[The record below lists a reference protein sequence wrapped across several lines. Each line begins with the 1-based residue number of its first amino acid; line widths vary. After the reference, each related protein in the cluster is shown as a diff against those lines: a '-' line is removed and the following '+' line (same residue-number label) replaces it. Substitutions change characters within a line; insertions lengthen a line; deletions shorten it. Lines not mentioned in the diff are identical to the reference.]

1 MTAEIV
7 IMNREAV
14 AIAADSAVSLM
25 AGQTERPQKI
35 FTSANKI
42 FDLSPHHAASIM
54 IFNYASFMGVPW
66 EIIISRYRK
75 KLGNTPFPRT
85 ADYADHFIR
94 FLGSE
99 KDLIP
104 PEGEEN
110 FFITNAYGYF
120 LFIRSLIQQRASEQM
135 SVQGPITGDDI
146 LNISGIIITE
156 MYQKLVS
163 APYIASMTDT
173 DVAGLAARFDE
184 KISKVIA
191 GVFEQIPI
199 PDPVITQ
206 LKLIPPLFF
215 AKSIGMADPLWQSF
229 SGIVI
234 TGFGER
240 DIFPS
245 IISYWIEGRFHNKL
259 RYSEKIREQVTFEN
273 GAVIV
278 PFAQHEMVDIFLS
291 GMDPGFE
298 EALLQSLSATFH
310 TYPDAIIESIEKLSD
325 EEKTALKTRYSVKSD
340 EIMEHLAEQ
349 LKNFRLSNFIPII
362 NVVASLPKTELAAM
376 AESLVNITS
385 LKRRV
390 SMQAETVGGPV
401 DVAVISKS
409 DGLVWIKKK
418 QYFPRDLNPSVPQ
431 RYDAGGER
439 HAPGKKA

>member
-1 MTAEIV
+1 
-7 IMNREAV
+7 MNREAV

-25 AGQTERPQKI
+25 MGQTERPQKI

-42 FDLSPHHAASIM
+42 FDLSPHHAVSIM

-66 EIIISRYRK
+66 EIIINRYRK
-75 KLGNTPFPRT
+75 NLESTPFPKT
-85 ADYADHFIR
+85 ADYAEHFIQ
-94 FLGSE
+94 FLSSE

-110 FFITNAYGYF
+110 YFITNAYGYF
-120 LFIRSLIQQRASEQM
+120 LFIRSLIQQHANEQM
-135 SVQGPITGDDI
+135 SAQGPVTGDDI
-146 LNISGIIITE
+146 LNISGMTIQEI
-156 MYQKLVS
+156 YQKLVS
-163 APYIASMTDT
+163 APYIASMTDE
-173 DVAGLAARFDE
+173 DVAGLAARFDD
-184 KISKVIA
+184 KMSRVITE
-191 GVFEQIPI
+191 VFQQIPI
-199 PDPVITQ
+199 PDPVLTQ

-229 SGIVI
+229 SGIVV
-234 TGFGER
+234 TGFGEK
-240 DIFPS
+240 DNFPS
-245 IISYWIEGRFHNKL
+245 IISYWIEGRFQNKL
-259 RYSEKIREQVTFEN
+259 RYSEKLREQVTFEN

-291 GMDPGFE
+291 GMDPAFE

-310 TYPDAIIESIEKLSD
+310 TYPDAIIESIDKLTD
-325 EEKTALKTRYSVKSD
+325 EEKTALKTQYSGKSD
-340 EIMEHLAEQ
+340 EIIQHLAEQ

-362 NVVASLPKTELAAM
+362 NVVASLPKSDLAAM

-418 QYFPRDLNPSVPQ
+418 QYFSHDLNPFVSQ
-431 RYDAGGER
+431 RYLTGGGQ
-439 HAPGKKA
+439 HAPRKKA